1 MQEFKVIFI
10 ALSAIIAFATSVLV
24 VTFITSPFVVLDEKG
39 RRMLA
44 TILGYVSIVSL
55 SSILVTVVFTIF
67 VMECVN
73 YYFGRDLSEAYS

>member
-67 VMECVN
+67 VM
-73 YYFGRDLSEAYS
+73 